1 MNLFLE
7 GKPLFTIAF
16 LFHDKYWSEFTKFY
30 SYQLILKKS
39 TTNIIDSVSP
49 PLLIEFATQNDLE
62 R

>member
-7 GKPLFTIAF
+7 GKPLFTNAF

-30 SYQLILKKS
+30 IYQLVLKKS
-39 TTNIIDSVSP
+39 TSNISDSVSP
-49 PLLIEFATQNDLE
+49 PLLILFATQNDLE